1 MAKKNLTAIGILIDG
16 SSSMESMKK
25 GVISGFN
32 EFLKTQK
39 KVDGEAT
46 ISMVQFSTGYYG
58 ATPTH
63 ILPRHKHID
72 YSHINYKTIYNFE
85 DLNKAKSLNAESYIP
100 NGGTP
105 LIDSAVRFI
114 DEFGAQLASIP
125 ERDRPS
131 KVVLV
136 IITDGEENS
145 SVLHTKEELLAKIT
159 HQTSKYEWSFVF
171 LGANIDSFSEAGQY
185 GISMKS
191 TANFQYSN
199 EGMFRAMRAVG
210 ASTTSY
216 RSGNTNSVDLT
227 DFQKEEQ
234 TKIDSTTIK
243 Q

>member
-1 MAKKNLTAIGILIDG
+1 MAKENLTAIGILIDG

-39 KVDGEAT
+39 KVKGKAT

-58 ATPTH
+58 ATPNYV
-63 ILPRHKHID
+63 PRHKHKD
-72 YSHINYKTIYNFE
+72 YGHINYRTIYNFQ
-85 DLNKAKSLNAESYIP
+85 DLNEAKALNDESYVP

-125 ERDRPS
+125 EQDRPS

-136 IITDGEENS
+136 VITDGEENS
-145 SVLHTKEELLAKIT
+145 STVHTKEELLAKIT
-159 HQTSKYEWSFVF
+159 HQTSKYNWQVVY
-171 LGANIDSFSEAGQY
+171 LGANQDSFAEAGQY

-191 TANFQYSN
+191 TANFQATDA
-199 EGMFRAMRAVG
+199 GMMRAYAVSSNSL
-210 ASTTSY
+210 ASY
-216 RSGNTNSVDLT
+216 RSGKSLDVDLT
-227 DFQKEEQ
+227 DLQK
-234 TKIDSTTIK
+234 DNSGPLPNPATIK
-243 Q
+243 